1 MAAEEE
7 PSPEPSITLSPALAA
22 SEPETASA
30 GGGEGSTDDSEALMD
45 SLAAQILE
53 VRAQHEAA
61 KQAHLAGKMTLSDVK
76 KKLRILR
83 VDQQKITGIDR
94 ESDPKQ
100 AAIRMLIRAEKP
112 KSESWRVQEAL
123 QKEQAAAGKL
133 ALARKR
139 RVTEVAAGN
148 FARAEKLVETEQRLK
163 QELASNNV
171 ERLRIVLADEQQMLK
186 GEQLNQQREELKRQV
201 AELCA
206 AEQYGPA
213 HRVQQQ
219 IEEVT
224 GQLDAISHSL
234 RAHHL
239 VDHSRPKFGRV

>member
-1 MAAEEE
+1 
-7 PSPEPSITLSPALAA
+7 
-22 SEPETASA
+22 
-30 GGGEGSTDDSEALMD
+30 MD

-61 KQAHLAGKMTLSDVK
+61 KQAHLAGKMTLNDVK